1 MFSIPNV
8 YKKNNFNS
16 YFNFQHRLDLGYPL
30 TYETALPHYVHLSP
44 SEYLFC
50 P

>member
-30 TYETALPHYVHLSP
+30 TYETALPHYVQLSP